1 MATQGSL
8 FINDLYMELE
18 AEMLDNIGRLL
29 ATGQTITEDNVL
41 NWQVAKLAQLGTLQG
56 YQIRAIAKASGK
68 TPKAVKQWMRE
79 EVMAGVGLIEDWLIE
94 ALPLAEVPAIFE
106 SNAILATMVFYEQNA
121 LDTLNLVNS
130 NLLAGSSQ
138 AYLDIINKTTAKV
151 LTGMTTHDQALR
163 ETGKQW
169 AEQGLPALTDKRG
182 RKWTPEAYINLVTRT
197 ISSQVTAKVQEAR
210 FDDYDIDLV
219 EISSHQ
225 ASRPTHFEYQGNV
238 YSRSGRSKRYPS
250 LASTSYNQGY
260 DGLITGANCTH
271 YMSGFVNGVSIRRKN
286 PYKKKQSDVLY
297 KQSQQQR
304 LIEREIRKQ
313 KQTLRMA
320 EVMKDDVGILEAKQR
335 VKNQQARM
343 RTFINETNRTRR
355 YNREQIIKG
364 AN

>member
-8 FINDLYMELE
+8 FINELYLELE

-41 NWQVAKLAQLGTLQG
+41 NWQVQKLAQLGTLQQ

-68 TPKAVKQWMRE
+68 TPEAVKKWVRE
-79 EVMAGVGLIEDWLIE
+79 EVMAGVGLIEDGLVE
-94 ALPLAEVPAIFE
+94 ALPLATAPAVFE
-106 SNAILATMVFYEQNA
+106 SNAILAVMVFYEQNA
-121 LDTLNLVNS
+121 LNTLNLVNS
-130 NLLAGSSQ
+130 NLLAGSNQ
-138 AYLDIINKTTAKV
+138 AYFDIINKTTAKV
-151 LTGMTTHDQALR
+151 LAGTMTHDQALR

-169 AEQGLPALTDKRG
+169 AEQGLPALVDKRG

-219 EISSHQ
+219 EISSHKG
-225 ASRPTHFEYQGNV
+225 SRPSHFEYQGNI
-238 YSRSGRSKRYPS
+238 YSRSGKSKLYPS

-260 DGLITGANCTH
+260 DGLITGANCQH
-271 YMSGFVNGVSIRRKN
+271 YMSAFVNGVSIRRKN
-286 PYKKKQSDVLY
+286 PYKKKESDIIY

-313 KQTLRMA
+313 KQTVRMA
-320 EVMKDDVGILEAKQR
+320 EAMKDDVGVMEAKQR
-335 VKNQQARM
+335 VRRQQARM
-343 RTFINETNRTRR
+343 RNFISENNRTRR
-355 YNREQIIKG
+355 YNREQIIK
-364 AN
+364 